1 MERRKKF
8 FNEKIKIEYDIEKP
22 KYLMKYMDLS
32 KLLYLLNE
40 KKLYFT
46 CADNFEDKFEGVF
59 LNPIIKYSYDLYKND
74 IAYIFRCAFLNEDIS
89 NGKIKSI
96 IENNKVIE
104 LYNSFRYSLESSK
117 KDTNKIFEKNKNFD
131 DSKINEIFDEDHM
144 KELWKKIT
152 NNEEL
157 FLRIV
162 FETFKVAWE
171 EYKKKINEQ
180 KKYVYI
186 SCWYNSDNESEAMWK
201 LYGSKYG
208 IAIKVNFEKLINN
221 FAKNNLKFFSGKII
235 YEGTKYNNSNNEL
248 SSDIISFFIKRN
260 CYEHEKEYRFLIE
273 EKDIS
278 DKEGIEFDLEK
289 LDFIEEIIIS
299 PFLPIYEAEQIKKTI
314 NQLLKN
320 KISVLITK
328 NNRLTQHKYLIEEL
342 NNLKNFDDMSEFNK
356 KLKSH
361 KMREDEISEI
371 NKNILKVRISKL
383 NDLDGYINNLFENL

>member
-1 MERRKKF
+1 MLELSGGDFMERKKKF
-8 FNEKIKIEYDIEKP
+8 FNEKIKIEYDIENP

-46 CADNFEDKFEGVF
+46 RADNFEDKFEGVF

-117 KDTNKIFEKNKNFD
+117 EDTNKIFEKNKNFD
-131 DSKINEIFDEDHM
+131 VSKINEIFNEDHM

-152 NNEEL
+152 NDGKL
-157 FLRIV
+157 FRKLV
-162 FETFKVAWE
+162 FETFEVALE

-299 PFLPIYEAEQIKKTI
+299 PFLPKYEAQQIKKTI
-314 NQLLKN
+314 NQLLK
-320 KISVLITK
+320 
-328 NNRLTQHKYLIEEL
+328 
-342 NNLKNFDDMSEFNK
+342 
-356 KLKSH
+356 
-361 KMREDEISEI
+361 

-383 NDLDGYINNLFENL
+383 NDYNDYIDSLFETFKLP